1 MAVTLDLDPGAFV
14 MIARLFFLLIYLSSV
29 NAYAAN
35 MDSVKLKNLGRVDG
49 WRENHLVGFGI
60 VTGLAGTG
68 DSPRNQ
74 ATRQSI
80 ANFLSHFDISIASDD
95 INSRNVA
102 IVSLMAL
109 MPPITHKGDRVDVIV
124 NSIGDARSLLGG
136 TLLLAPLKGPDGKV
150 YALAQGAISVGGYRY
165 DQFGNIAQKNHPNDG
180 VIPGGAQAEVDVFSP
195 PLRTDGSL
203 DYVLSEPDFVTAERI
218 AQAINKKFQ
227 QQIAS
232 VKDSSLIRIERPPS
246 SSDLAYFM
254 ATLEDIEV
262 RPETR
267 ARVIINERTG
277 TIVAGGNARISKVT
291 VAHGNLKVD
300 VKTDYF
306 ASQPTLLN
314 RSGPNIRTV
323 VLPDTQIDVNEESNG
338 VVELPDSSSVADL
351 VAALSHIKV
360 STRDIIAILQGIKAA
375 GALHAELV
383 LQ

>member
-1 MAVTLDLDPGAFV
+1 
-14 MIARLFFLLIYLSSV
+14 MIRKLLILLVLLSGL
-29 NAYAAN
+29 NAHSATQ
-35 MDSVKLKNLGRVDG
+35 DSVKLKNLGRVDG

-68 DSPRNQ
+68 DSSRNQ

-80 ANFLSHFDISIASDD
+80 ANFLSHFDIAITSDE

-109 MPPITHKGDRVDVIV
+109 LPPMTHKGDRVDVIV

-165 DQFGNIAQKNHPNDG
+165 DQFGNIAQKNHPNAG
-180 VIPGGAQAEVDVFSP
+180 VIPGGAQTEIDVFSP
-195 PLRTDGSL
+195 PLRADGSL
-203 DYVLSEPDFVTAERI
+203 DYVLSEPDFVTAQRI
-218 AQAINKKFQ
+218 AQAINTKFQ
-227 QQIAS
+227 QQIAV
-232 VKDSSLIRIERPPS
+232 VKDSSVIRIAQPTPTSE
-246 SSDLAYFM
+246 LAYFM
-254 ATLEDIEV
+254 ATLENIEV

-267 ARVIINERTG
+267 AKVIINERTG

-300 VKTDYF
+300 VKTNYF
-306 ASQPTLLN
+306 ASQPTLLS
-314 RSGPNIRTV
+314 RAGPNIRTV
-323 VLPDTQIDVNEESNG
+323 VLPDTQIDVVEESSG
-338 VVELPDSSSVADL
+338 IVELPDSSSVAEL
-351 VAALSHIKV
+351 VTALSRIKV

-375 GALHAELV
+375 GALHAELI